1 MDRKAL
7 KAKTPETAAKI
18 NSLTPWPCSLGMKR
32 LSMVFVSYLK
42 SMEGEV
48 IRSLGP
54 EGTSLQEKNIKRL
67 TPGMVAFNMDIGQ
80 QQLL

>member
-1 MDRKAL
+1 MPFCEL
-7 KAKTPETAAKI
+7 PPV
-18 NSLTPWPCSLGMKR
+18 NG
-32 LSMVFVSYLK
+32 
-42 SMEGEV
+42 GEL

-67 TPGMVAFNMDIGQ
+67 TPGMVAFNLDVGQ